1 MDGIEARKNPCCGI
15 FGLFAAAIALSGCAD
30 ASAKLN
36 KIDANVERPR
46 LVARPGVSPRGA
58 SVAIAGVE
66 GAPAEVASRF
76 SQIFIRVA
84 DSRDIATTP
93 LPDADYRVR
102 GYLSAY
108 AGDDGKTRYSYVW
121 DVFDRNGRRAQR
133 LMDEVARRGE
143 GDPWSNVD
151 DKTLTDV
158 ATRGADDLAAFLS
171 NTTEAIAAAAGR
183 DAGATVVAAERGQ
196 AAAAAP
202 KQLGFAQAQ

>member
-1 MDGIEARKNPCCGI
+1 MDGIEARKNSCCGI
-15 FGLFAAAIALSGCAD
+15 FGLFAVAAIALSGCAD
-30 ASAKLN
+30 TSAKLN

-58 SVAIAGVE
+58 SVVIAGVE
-66 GAPAEVASRF
+66 GAPAEIASRF
-76 SQIFIRVA
+76 SQIFTRVA
-84 DSRDIATTP
+84 DSRDIATAS

-133 LMDEVARRGE
+133 LMDEVAKRGE

-171 NTTEAIAAAAGR
+171 NTTEAIAAAGR
-183 DAGATVVAAERGQ
+183 DAGATIVAAERGQ
-196 AAAAAP
+196 AADASP
-202 KQLGFAQAQ
+202 KPLGFAQAQ